1 MNIPD
6 ATQVLK
12 KIAAADQRTIGEA
25 DILFWAEVLPD
36 WLEVQDALTGV
47 AIYYRSNRGWLMPS
61 DLIVAARQA
70 RCNRTGERMWT
81 E

>member
-12 KIAAADQRTIGEA
+12 MLAAADQRTVGEA
-25 DILFWAEVLPD
+25 DILFWAKVLPEFI
-36 WLEVQDALTGV
+36 EVQDALDGV
-47 AIYYRSNRGWLMPS
+47 AVYYRSNTRRIMPA

-70 RCNRTGERMWT
+70 RATRTGEAMWY

>member
-1 MNIPD
+1 MKIPD
-6 ATQVLK
+6 ATRVLE
-12 KIAAADQRTIGEA
+12 KIAAADQRTVGEA

-36 WLEVQDALTGV
+36 FIELEDALKGV
-47 AIYYRSNRGWLMPS
+47 SIYYRTHRERLMPS